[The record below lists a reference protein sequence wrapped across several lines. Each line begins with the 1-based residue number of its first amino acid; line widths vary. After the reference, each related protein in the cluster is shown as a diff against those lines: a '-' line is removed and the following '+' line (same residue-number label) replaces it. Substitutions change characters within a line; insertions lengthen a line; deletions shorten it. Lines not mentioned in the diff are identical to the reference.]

1 MLLGSMVPRA
11 AASIL
16 LITLVLWSGVRPKE
30 PWLRQPCAQP
40 HQGSLCEHDVSR
52 PRYTPEAAA
61 SMLCC
66 PVRQVTSPCF
76 MNETCC
82 LVQAPHE
89 EAVFLS
95 YALAIPPRTT
105 ARTRQN
111 PVARAR
117 RAARTAVTR
126 HALMANAR
134 AWKRWQKGR
143 PAAQGRTARAAVRDR
158 PAARQRQPKTQP
170 HTPAAVQPALV
181 LILATESLFR
191 PGVHPSAGAFILR
204 PPAVRQGRLPG
215 ECPPARCV
223 SCASCPLSAFPAV
236 CACG

>member
-52 PRYTPEAAA
+52 PSYTPEAAA
-61 SMLCC
+61 PMLCC

-95 YALAIPPRTT
+95 YAREGLPPAIPSEQVRE
-105 ARTRQN
+105 
-111 PVARAR
+111 
-117 RAARTAVTR
+117 AAAS
-126 HALMANAR
+126 
-134 AWKRWQKGR
+134 
-143 PAAQGRTARAAVRDR
+143 PAAALFSPPKLCGGGCRDVFDHK
-158 PAARQRQPKTQP
+158 AD
-170 HTPAAVQPALV
+170 
-181 LILATESLFR
+181 
-191 PGVHPSAGAFILR
+191 LR
-204 PPAVRQGRLPG
+204 I
-215 ECPPARCV
+215 
-223 SCASCPLSAFPAV
+223 
-236 CACG
+236 